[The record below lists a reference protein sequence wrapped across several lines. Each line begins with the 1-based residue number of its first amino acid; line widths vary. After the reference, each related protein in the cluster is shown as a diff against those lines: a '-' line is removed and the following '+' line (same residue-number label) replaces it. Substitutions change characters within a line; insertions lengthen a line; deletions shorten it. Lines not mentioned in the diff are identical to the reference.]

1 MNIMDYS
8 AEKLFSKKNIIT
20 FLLLAII
27 AAAVPV
33 GLKLVQTQQILKS
46 RAVAPGNEVTFPQL
60 TKQDSEGNPLTNTQQ
75 IQIRL
80 ESPFG
85 PPAST
90 QQI

>member
-1 MNIMDYS
+1 MDYS

-33 GLKLVQTQQILKS
+33 GLKLVQTQQILRS
-46 RAVAPGNEVTFPQL
+46 RAVAPGNEVSFPGL
-60 TKQDSEGNPLTNTQQ
+60 PKQDSEGNPLTNTQQ

-90 QQI
+90 QQTQ